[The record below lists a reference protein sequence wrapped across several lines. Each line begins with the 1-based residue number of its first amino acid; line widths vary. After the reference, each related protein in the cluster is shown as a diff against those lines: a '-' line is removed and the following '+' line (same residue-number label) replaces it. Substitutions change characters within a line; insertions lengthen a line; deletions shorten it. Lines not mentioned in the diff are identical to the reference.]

1 MKFIMDMV
9 HDNPGEERF
18 KTEFRKPEKLIEYG
32 YNTQVFKHSNTIVD
46 FSCYGED
53 FFPTAEGKEWLRNM
67 TNIVKEEFLSAKSAG
82 LMTMSHIDL
91 FVLPK
96 LLVDRYKDKICDSS
110 GKISIYKEK
119 TKEIHRRMFDE
130 LFEKYPIDGLII
142 RVGETY
148 LFDTPYHIGNG
159 AVTYGNVEKEKDTF
173 VELINFLKEEVCQKH
188 GKYLVFRTWD
198 LFPDK
203 FHADKEYY
211 LDITNRIEPCDK
223 LIFSIKHTALDFWR
237 NVKFNPCL
245 GVGKHKQVVEVQCQ
259 REYEGKGAYPM
270 YVMNGVIHGF
280 SETKQKLGLKD
291 IADNPLI
298 CGMYAWSRGGGW
310 NGPYIKNEFWC
321 DLNAYIIAQY
331 AKNPDRNEK
340 DIFMEYTRERMGMSQ
355 ENGEK
360 FHDLCLKVSDAVLH
374 GRYITPY
381 DKSLDESIMP
391 SANWLRDD
399 DIGGLCQLNEV
410 FDHLEENHL
419 VNEAIAEK
427 QYSLK
432 LWQEIKES
440 FKEIDIPYSELREFI
455 ESSIEYGL
463 RFFKV
468 IDVCIKIMAK
478 CRKKEKLKELLV
490 DYDKVW
496 EEYKA
501 LEMEE
506 HASTSYDTDY
516 RFSEKGFGFNET
528 LEYCRKNLN

>member
-18 KTEFRKPEKLIEYG
+18 KTEFRNPEKLVEYG

-53 FFPTAEGKEWLRNM
+53 FFPTVESKEWLKNM
-67 TNIVKEEFLSAKSAG
+67 THIVEQEFSNAKVAG

-96 LLVDRYKDKICDSS
+96 LLVEKYKDEICDSN
-110 GKISIYKEK
+110 GKISIYKKK
-119 TKEIHRRMFDE
+119 TKEIHSKMFDE
-130 LFEKYPIDGLII
+130 LFERYPIDGLII

-148 LFDTPYHIGNG
+148 LFDTPYHTGNG
-159 AVTYGNVEKEKDTF
+159 AVRYGDIEKEKDAF
-173 VELINFLKEEVCQKH
+173 VELINFLKEEVCIKH
-188 GKYLVFRTWD
+188 GKYLMFRTWD

-203 FHADKEYY
+203 FHADKNYY
-211 LDITNRIEPCDK
+211 LDITDRIEPCDK

-270 YVMNGVIHGF
+270 YVMDGVINGF
-280 SETKQKLGLKD
+280 PENNLKIGLKN

-298 CGMYAWSRGGGW
+298 CGIYAWSRGGGW

-331 AKNPDRNEK
+331 AKNPQRREE
-340 DIFMEYTRERMGMSQ
+340 DIFMEYACKQMGMDK
-355 ENGEK
+355 ENSRK
-360 FHDLCLKVSDAVLH
+360 FHEICLRAAEAVLH

-381 DKSLDESIMP
+381 DKLLNESIMP

-399 DIGGLCQLNEV
+399 DIGGLRQLNDV
-410 FDHLEENHL
+410 FDYLEKNNL
-419 VNEAIAEK
+419 VDDAIEEK
-427 QYSLK
+427 KYALK
-432 LWQEIKES
+432 LWYEIKEMY
-440 FKEIDIPYSELREFI
+440 KNIEIPNHELREFI
-455 ESSIEYGL
+455 ENSIEYGL

-468 IDVCIKIMAK
+468 IYICIRIFAK
-478 CRKKEKLKELLV
+478 CRKNENVKELLV
-490 DYDKVW
+490 EFDTAW
-496 EEYKA
+496 AEYKN
-501 LEMEE
+501 LEEKNQ
-506 HASTSYDTDY
+506 ASTSYDTDY
-516 RFSEKGFGFNET
+516 KFSENGLGLNET
-528 LEYCRKNLN
+528 LDYCRKNLC